1 MGTNVGPVL
10 SHRWNGWDL
19 VPAVWAVRRLTMW
32 GDCRLIPIT
41 VRLILLSSLSMISC
55 TCADVGPC
63 RRNTAVTPSPA
74 NAAEQIRDT
83 PGSQAQSREAEEAHQ
98 KSNKKNPPSI
108 TQNPRLGVCCAI
120 NVCDSFLI
128 QILKPSHP
136 MISEVL
142 WKVIKVTRVGS
153 WSDSIRVLMR
163 RDTGRGCAF
172 ARMFSAFASCIRGVE
187 NTRAHRRGQP
197 QVFKGVLT
205 GAQSYWHPDL
215 RLSDSRTSRN

>member
-163 RDTGRGCAF
+163 RDTRGRVCICSYVLCLCFMYSWSREHKSTQERSATSLQGCPHW
-172 ARMFSAFASCIRGVE
+172 SSV
-187 NTRAHRRGQP
+187 
-197 QVFKGVLT
+197 VLT
-205 GAQSYWHPDL
+205 PWPETF
-215 RLSDSRTSRN
+215 RF